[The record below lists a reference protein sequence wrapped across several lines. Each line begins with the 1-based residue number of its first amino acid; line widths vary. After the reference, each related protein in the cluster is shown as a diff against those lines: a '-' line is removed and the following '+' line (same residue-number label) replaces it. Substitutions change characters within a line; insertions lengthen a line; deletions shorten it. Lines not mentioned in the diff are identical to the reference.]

1 VAVKLEFVQE
11 ALAGKYEVQR
21 SIGKG
26 GMATV
31 FLGHEVGSDRPL
43 AIKVLR
49 PEFAAT
55 IVGDRF
61 RREIEILTELEHRN
75 ILPLHASGI
84 AGALVYYVMPFAV
97 AGSLRPRIEREG
109 RLRYDQTLDFTRQV
123 AQGLD
128 HAHAHG
134 IIHRDMKPE
143 NIMFH
148 DGRAVICDFGVARAL
163 VRAGGESLSTSGLVV
178 GTPAYM
184 SPEQARGKTELDLR
198 TDIYSL
204 ASVVFEML
212 CGETPFTGRTTQSIM
227 AKQVKEKPPRL
238 RVVRPDLPEHV
249 EEAMQTALQ
258 KDPADRQASAGEFAA
273 ALGGA

>member
-1 VAVKLEFVQE
+1 VAVKLEYVQD
-11 ALAGKYEVQR
+11 ALAEKYEIDR
-21 SIGKG
+21 AIGKG

-31 FLGHEVGSDRPL
+31 FYGHEKGSDRPL

-61 RREIEILTELEHRN
+61 RREIEILTELRHRN
-75 ILPLHASGI
+75 ILPLHSSGI
-84 AGALVYYVMPFAV
+84 TGALVYYVMPFAV
-97 AGSLRPRIEREG
+97 AGSLRPRIERER
-109 RLRYDQTLDFTRQV
+109 RLRFDQTLDFTRQV

-128 HAHAHG
+128 FAHAHDV
-134 IIHRDMKPE
+134 IHRDIKPE

-148 DGRAVICDFGVARAL
+148 EGRAVICDFGVARAL

-184 SPEQARGKTELDLR
+184 SPEQARGKAVLDLR

-204 ASVVFEML
+204 ACVVFEML
-212 CGETPFTGRTTQSIM
+212 AGETPFTGRTAQAIM
-227 AKQVKEKPPRL
+227 AKQVKERAPHL

-249 EEAMQTALQ
+249 EDAIQTALQ
-258 KDPADRQASAGEFAA
+258 KDTDERQASAGEFAA
-273 ALGGA
+273 ALGGG